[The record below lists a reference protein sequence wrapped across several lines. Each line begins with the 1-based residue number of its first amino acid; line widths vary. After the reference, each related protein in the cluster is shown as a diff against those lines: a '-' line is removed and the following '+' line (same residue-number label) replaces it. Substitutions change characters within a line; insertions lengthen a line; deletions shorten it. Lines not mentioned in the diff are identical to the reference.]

1 MKKINLINVII
12 SFISFGLYVFFFLK
26 NGSKLVNSYSLN
38 LLYAGSLFSLVFIM
52 FALFKKIR
60 NSIYMDII
68 FMFYLLFFIFFYVL
82 GEKLVTKNIY
92 VLFLNYPFWFKY
104 LIGLLFIINAFVF
117 IRDLKK

>member
-26 NGSKLVNSYSLN
+26 NGSKLVNSYNLN

-68 FMFYLLFFIFFYVL
+68 FM
-82 GEKLVTKNIY
+82 
-92 VLFLNYPFWFKY
+92 
-104 LIGLLFIINAFVF
+104 
-117 IRDLKK
+117 

>member
-68 FMFYLLFFIFFYVL
+68 FMFYLLFFIVFNVL

-104 LIGLLFIINAFVF
+104 LVGILFIINAFVF
-117 IRDLKK
+117 VRDLKK